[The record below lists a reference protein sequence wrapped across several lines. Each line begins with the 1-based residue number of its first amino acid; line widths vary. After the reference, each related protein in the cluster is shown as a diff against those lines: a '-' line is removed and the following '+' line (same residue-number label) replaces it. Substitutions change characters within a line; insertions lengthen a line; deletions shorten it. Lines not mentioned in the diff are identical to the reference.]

1 MRKTFKKIDYERLSK
16 KDYQNLYE
24 GMQNITLFPLMHFL
38 VCAEG
43 RLPNVV
49 HMEFYVYT
57 LWGR

>member
-24 GMQNITLFPLMHFL
+24 GMQNITLFVLMHFL

-43 RLPNVV
+43 RLPKRSA
-49 HMEFYVYT
+49 Y
-57 LWGR
+57 GI